1 MTKTIEQ
8 ITAELAAA
16 KLAYEATKRWI
27 QRLRAIDRIQNEG
40 GEGYSR
46 YEEAS
51 ESLYAEHQPTITA
64 LEKELFA
71 AIWTPEV
78 TAERRIAWNAGL
90 PAVLAAKTPRAQ
102 HDALD
107 ALIARL
113 GYSHHDLGRAKKING
128 IA

>member
-8 ITAELAAA
+8 ITAELSAA
-16 KLAYEATKRWI
+16 KQAYDAAKRGI
-27 QRLRAIDRIQNEG
+27 QRLRAVDRVQNEG

-46 YEEAS
+46 YEDAS
-51 ESLYAEHQPTITA
+51 ESLFAEHQPAITA

-78 TAERRIAWNAGL
+78 TAERRSAWNSGL
-90 PAVLAAKTPRAQ
+90 SAVRDAKTPKAQ

-113 GYSHHDLGRAKKING
+113 GYSHHDISRAKAING

>member
-8 ITAELAAA
+8 ITAELASA
-16 KLAYEATKRWI
+16 KMAYEAAKRGI

-46 YEEAS
+46 YEDAS
-51 ESLYAEHQPTITA
+51 EALYVEHQPAITA

-71 AIWTPEV
+71 ATWTPEV
-78 TAERRIAWNAGL
+78 TGERRAAWNASL
-90 PAVLAAKTPRAQ
+90 SAVRAAKTPTAQ

-113 GYSHHDLGRAKKING
+113 GYSHHDIARAKAINN